1 MKTLFVLC
9 SSLILNKP
17 KFKKH
22 KIGLQYGNSR
32 LNQYEKGFKILL
44 DKNIYSNFNK
54 TLLVDNTLD
63 SKENIP
69 SNIRRYLNNEMEY
82 FLFKENKLGVLNKGA
97 GVLDS
102 LNRVKEYMKQYDYVI
117 YFEPKL
123 WVLNTLFFDT
133 IKKRPRNLFYE
144 VEEYPQVKSGHF
156 CSNTN
161 DLVDFIES
169 VDVSLM
175 IKEKINLENLIF
187 DYYKNRNSEFIKG
200 SFTRRYDPYVRR
212 MIDY

>member
-69 SNIRRYLNNEMEY
+69 SNIRRYLNNEWNISY
-82 FLFKENKLGVLNKGA
+82 LK
-97 GVLDS
+97 
-102 LNRVKEYMKQYDYVI
+102 
-117 YFEPKL
+117 
-123 WVLNTLFFDT
+123 
-133 IKKRPRNLFYE
+133 
-144 VEEYPQVKSGHF
+144 
-156 CSNTN
+156 
-161 DLVDFIES
+161 
-169 VDVSLM
+169 
-175 IKEKINLENLIF
+175 KINLVFLI
-187 DYYKNRNSEFIKG
+187 KVLECWIHLIELK
-200 SFTRRYDPYVRR
+200 
-212 MIDY
+212 II

>member
-9 SSLILNKP
+9 SSLIVNKP
-17 KFKKH
+17 IFKKH
-22 KIGLQYGNSR
+22 KIGLQYGKSR
-32 LNQYEKGFKILL
+32 LDQYENGFKILL
-44 DKNIYSNFNK
+44 DKNIYNNFDK

-63 SKENIP
+63 SEVNIP
-69 SNIRRYLNNEMEY
+69 VNIRSLLIDEMEY

-102 LNRVKEYMKQYDYVI
+102 LIRVKDFMKHYDYVI

-123 WVLNTLFFDT
+123 WVSNTMFFET
-133 IKKRPRNLFYE
+133 IKEMPRNLFYE

-156 CSNTN
+156 CSNTQ

-169 VDVSLM
+169 VDISLM
-175 IKEKINLENLIF
+175 IRNKINLENLIF
-187 DYYKNRNSEFIKG
+187 DFYKNRNSEFIKG
-200 SFTRRYDPYVRR
+200 SFTKRYDPYNDR